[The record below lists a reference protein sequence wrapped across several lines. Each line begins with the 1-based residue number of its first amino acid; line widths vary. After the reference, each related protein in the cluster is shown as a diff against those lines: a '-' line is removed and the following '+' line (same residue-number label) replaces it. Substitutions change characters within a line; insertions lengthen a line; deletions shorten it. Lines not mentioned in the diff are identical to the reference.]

1 VPDVPSSTEVVP
13 YGAAASTV
21 LERADHNPSWYAD
34 ADPERYG
41 TPDAMLTDKMSTLVK
56 GAGYCRPGGNRPL
69 DDDDEI
75 FRRSMRAETSFRR
88 AIKNGVDNPDGVV
101 KSLSPEFAG
110 QFGAFMAASP
120 QNQAMQALVGQLNSQ
135 LSDIM
140 GKSIT
145 LTSPLNS
152 GFVPFDLVAPSSLIY
167 PVYSPIRNKLAR
179 VPGQGV
185 SRRRKVI
192 TGISGSQTGTSGGSF
207 LRLAIPELVQSG
219 GAISGTS
226 GNVNWPL
233 NLPGTG
239 TQNAV
244 DLTIPYRFWGLSENL
259 SWLAQFSGQG
269 FEDISALAN
278 LLLLQEF
285 MLNEE
290 AAHLGATSIALTT
303 PSAPTLTAR
312 APNSGETAITGPT
325 SGNNVYV
332 EVVACTFFGGTTA
345 GSSQNV
351 TWTTGQVVDV
361 QIAPV
366 AGAQYYQLY
375 VTYGSS
381 AGTYYLMVNNV
392 GGLYYTLQGAIPTTG
407 TAAPTADTGTSSA
420 NDQEGLTAVLSGHS
434 ASGGSAIYPTS
445 WQAGYLNQSVGD
457 TLKTSVLNNALQQ
470 LWDGTGNTYG
480 AFRADPAEI
489 MAEGGDIMRLSNDVV
504 SAGAATNYR
513 LFVEQSEVPG
523 VRVGA
528 AVSEFQ
534 NPITRNPLRIVV
546 HPWTPQGTVYLMS
559 YTMPF
564 AWSNVSN
571 VVEFVAVQDYL
582 SISWPVIDAS
592 FRYSMFL
599 FGALVV
605 NAPFYCGLLQGIQK
619 TDRSG
624 AVGTW
629 S

>member
-1 VPDVPSSTEVVP
+1 VSVDVLP
-13 YGAAASTV
+13 YGTATQAV
-21 LERADHNPSWYAD
+21 RERADANPNWYAD
-34 ADPERYG
+34 ADAGNYRS
-41 TPDAMLTDKMSTLVK
+41 PDLMLSDKMPTLVK

-69 DDDDEI
+69 DDDDQI
-75 FRRSMRAETSFRR
+75 FRRSMKAEISFRG
-88 AIKNGVDNPDGVV
+88 AIKDGIENPGEVI
-101 KSLSPEFAG
+101 KNLSPEFAG

-120 QNQAMQALVGQLNSQ
+120 QNQAVQSLVGQLNTQ
-135 LSDIM
+135 LSDAL

-145 LTSPLNS
+145 LTSPLSS

-179 VPGQGV
+179 TPGQGV
-185 SRRRKVI
+185 ARQRKVI
-192 TGISGSQTGTSGGSF
+192 TGVSGSQTGPSGGKF
-207 LRLAIPELVQSG
+207 VRLAIPELVQSG
-219 GAISGTS
+219 GSIA
-226 GNVNWPL
+226 GNSSSVNWPL

-239 TQNAV
+239 TQDAV
-244 DLTIPYRFWGLSENL
+244 DLKIPYRFWGLSENL

-290 AAHLGATSIALTT
+290 AAHIGATSIALSA

-312 APNSGETAITGPT
+312 AANSGETALTGVT
-325 SGNNVYV
+325 SKVYV
-332 EVVACTFFGGTTA
+332 EVTANTYFGETAA

-351 TWTTGQVVDV
+351 SWSSGQVVDV
-361 QIAPV
+361 QISPV
-366 AGAQYYQLY
+366 PGALWYNLY
-375 VTYGSS
+375 VTTGSS
-381 AGTYYLMVNNV
+381 AGTYYLMQTQV
-392 GGLYYTLQGAIPTTG
+392 GGQYFTLQGALPTSG
-407 TAAPTADTGTSSA
+407 TVAPSVDSGTYSS
-420 NDQEGLTAVLSGHS
+420 NDQEGLLSVLSGHA
-434 ASGGSAIYPTS
+434 ASGGGAIYPS
-445 WQAGYLNQSVGD
+445 NWEAGYFSQTTGD
-457 TLKTSVLNNALQQ
+457 TLKTSVLNNAFQQ

-480 AFRADPAEI
+480 AYRADPAEI
-489 MAEGGDIMRLSNDVV
+489 IAEGGDVMRLSNDIVNQG
-504 SAGAATNYR
+504 SATNYR
-513 LFVEQSEVPG
+513 LFVEQAEVPG
-523 VRVGA
+523 VRLGA

-534 NPITRNPLRIVV
+534 NPITRNVVKIVV
-546 HPWTPQGTVYLMS
+546 HPWLTQGTAMLMS

-599 FGALVV
+599 FGAMVV
-605 NAPFYCGLLQGIQK
+605 NAPFYCGLIQGIQK

-624 AVGTW
+624 TTGTW

>member
-1 VPDVPSSTEVVP
+1 VTGTDVLP
-13 YGAAASTV
+13 YGAASQAA
-21 LERADHNPSWYAD
+21 LDRAEANPAWYAD
-34 ADPERYG
+34 ADSTRYEA
-41 TPDAMLTDKMSTLVK
+41 PDRMLSDKMPTLVK

-69 DDDDEI
+69 DDDDQI
-75 FRRSMRAETSFRR
+75 FRRSMKAEMAFRK
-88 AIKNGVDNPDGVV
+88 AIKNGIEQPDKVI
-101 KSLSPEFAG
+101 KSLSPEFSG

-120 QNQAMQALVGQLNSQ
+120 QNTAMQALVGQLNSQ
-135 LSDIM
+135 LTDLL

-145 LTSPLNS
+145 LTSPLTS
-152 GFVPFDLVAPSSLIY
+152 GFVPYDLVAPSSLIY
-167 PVYSPIRNKLAR
+167 PVYSPIRNKLPR
-179 VPGQGV
+179 TPGQGT
-185 SRRRKVI
+185 SRRRKII
-192 TGISGSQTGTSGGSF
+192 TGISGSQTGPSGGKF
-207 LRLAIPELVQSG
+207 VRLSIPELVQTAGSP
-219 GAISGTS
+219 AIQGTAS
-226 GNVNWPL
+226 AVTWPL

-239 TQNAV
+239 SQDAV
-244 DLTIPYRFWGLSENL
+244 DLNIPYRFWGLSENL

-290 AAHLGATSIALTT
+290 ASHIASTSIALST
-303 PSAPTLTAR
+303 PSAATLTAR
-312 APNSGETAITGPT
+312 AANSGETAL
-325 SGNNVYV
+325 SGVTTNVFV
-332 EVVACTFFGGTTA
+332 EVTANTFFGETSA
-345 GSSQNV
+345 GSSASV
-351 TWTTGQVVDV
+351 AWSAGQVVDV

-366 AGAQYYQLY
+366 AGAQWYNIY
-375 VTYGSS
+375 VTTGAS
-381 AGTYYLMVNNV
+381 AGTYYRMQQYV
-392 GGLYYTLQGAIPTTG
+392 GGLYFTLQGALTASG
-407 TAAPTADTGTSSA
+407 TAAPSSDSGTYNA

-434 ASGGSAIYPTS
+434 ASGGSNIYPTN
-445 WQAGYLNQSVGD
+445 WQAGYFAQNTGD
-457 TLKTSVLNNALQQ
+457 TLKTSVLNNAFQQ

-480 AFRADPAEI
+480 AYRADPAEI
-489 MAEGGDIMRLSNDVV
+489 IGEGSDIMRLSNDVV
-504 SAGAATNYR
+504 NQGSATNYR

-534 NPITRNPLRIVV
+534 NPITRNVVKVVV
-546 HPWTPQGTVYLMS
+546 HPWLPQGSVYLMS

-599 FGALVV
+599 YGAMVV
-605 NAPFYCGLLQGIQK
+605 NAPFYCGLVQGLQK

-624 AVGTW
+624 TVGTW